1 MYCKTG
7 GIIIGQ
13 NWESYHNDMRIY
25 RHIQSFKTRQKS
37 GFIDPSIDLFLKI
50 LRGVFFVKDK
60 TFLFKKM
67 YQNYQLTSSILSGAN
82 QKFNI
87 ITVITDETF
96 NGIQHAFVHILKVTR
111 R

>member
-1 MYCKTG
+1 MKESKED
-7 GIIIGQ
+7 IGSVLQ
-13 NWESYHNDMRIY
+13 NRGNNNWAKLRFY
-25 RHIQSFKTRQKS
+25 RHIQSFKMRQKS
-37 GFIDPSIDLFLKI
+37 GFIGLFFLI
-50 LRGVFFVKDK
+50 LRDSLFVKDK
-60 TFLFKKM
+60 RFIFKKI

>member
-1 MYCKTG
+1 MAGNPKFERVKRRYRQYCKTG

-50 LRGVFFVKDK
+50 LRGVYFVKDK
-60 TFLFKKM
+60 KHFYLKKDIPK
-67 YQNYQLTSSILSGAN
+67 LSID
-82 QKFNI
+82 FI
-87 ITVITDETF
+87 DFE
-96 NGIQHAFVHILKVTR
+96 R

>member
-1 MYCKTG
+1 MKESKEDIG
-7 GIIIGQ
+7 SVLQNRGIIIGQ

-60 TFLFKKM
+60 KHF
-67 YQNYQLTSSILSGAN
+67 Y
-82 QKFNI
+82 
-87 ITVITDETF
+87 
-96 NGIQHAFVHILKVTR
+96 LKRCTKTIN
-111 R
+111 